1 MESEMKDKVREISA
15 VISNLKYLQE
25 IWFKSADTTKGV
37 LQQAIELLKN
47 STPKDKILSEE
58 EMESIMWNNTDK
70 TGVTDLG
77 VYAKA
82 IFKAQ
87 QDKLAN
93 TKQDKQESEI

>member
-1 MESEMKDKVREISA
+1 MKDKVREISA

-47 STPKDKILSEE
+47 SIPKDKILSEGE
-58 EMESIMWNNTDK
+58 IMK
-70 TGVTDLG
+70 TIVDEDVKVVGKGSSAASFQDL
-77 VYAKA
+77 AKA

-87 QDKLAN
+87 QDKVG
-93 TKQDKQESEI
+93 EIDG